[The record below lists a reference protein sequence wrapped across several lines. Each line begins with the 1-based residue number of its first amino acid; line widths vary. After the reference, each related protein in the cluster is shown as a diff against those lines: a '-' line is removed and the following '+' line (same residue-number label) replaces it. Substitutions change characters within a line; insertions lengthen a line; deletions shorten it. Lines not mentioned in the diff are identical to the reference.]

1 MDSTKKVSGQGCSE
15 TFVCRGR
22 PRRERDWEKGRAFFP
37 ARLTKGGI
45 SMPDLE
51 LEKAVSR
58 AVNEGTVKLVLSAP
72 TRESA
77 LRRVT
82 VQRLG
87 ET

>member
-1 MDSTKKVSGQGCSE
+1 
-15 TFVCRGR
+15 
-22 PRRERDWEKGRAFFP
+22 
-37 ARLTKGGI
+37 
-45 SMPDLE
+45 MPDLE

-82 VQRLG
+82 VQRLSLIHI
-87 ET
+87 